1 MSMQKIVL
9 ASNNKGKLAE
19 FQALFQPLGIEL
31 INQGALGVGECEE
44 PYFTFLEN
52 ALTKARFAS
61 KTTGLPAIADD
72 SGLVVPALN
81 GEPGVFS
88 ARYALTKGG
97 EKSDAANNAYLLKA
111 LENSQ
116 DRRGFYVACLVYV
129 RSADD
134 PCPIVAQAFWHGEI
148 AHQAA
153 GSHGFGYD
161 PYFYLPELGKTVAE
175 LDPAEKN
182 KISHRGQALQKL
194 LAELKHYA

>member
-1 MSMQKIVL
+1 MQKIVL

-31 INQGALGVGECEE
+31 IPQGALGVGECEE
-44 PYFTFLEN
+44 PFFTFLEN
-52 ALTKARFAS
+52 ALAKARFAS
-61 KTTGLPAIADD
+61 MATDLPAIADD

-81 GEPGVFS
+81 GAPGVFS
-88 ARYALTKGG
+88 ARYAQTQGG

-111 LENSQ
+111 LENSA

-129 RSADD
+129 RSASD

-148 AHQAA
+148 THQAS
-153 GSHGFGYD
+153 GENGFGYD
-161 PYFYLPELGKTVAE
+161 PYFYLPSLGKTVAE

-194 LAELKHYA
+194 LVELKNYV